1 MIVCANGWQGRLWPG
16 LFWSVMRWA
25 WWREYVGQREVAICG
40 TAFHRVRDQWKL
52 GNLCEA
58 AAVALERG
66 DEFTGRDAVM
76 RAVAWCE
83 QELARLPGTLPE
95 DPREA
100 SGAWLRGWDEK
111 RRDRRRGEKV
121 VWSMA
126 VGDRDHRDT
135 GDNRDGQDRW
145 DNRDEERDE
154 VAV

>member
-1 MIVCANGWQGRLWPG
+1 MIVCAVDWQARIWPG

-25 WWREYVGQREVAICG
+25 WWREYVGQREMAICG
-40 TAFHRVRDQWKL
+40 TAFHMVRDQWEL
-52 GNLCEA
+52 GNLCDA

-66 DEFTGRDAVM
+66 DEFTARDAVLK
-76 RAVAWCE
+76 AVAWCDM
-83 QELARLPGTLPE
+83 ELTRIAAEPE

-126 VGDRDHRDT
+126 GRDNRDARDHRDERWDT
-135 GDNRDGQDRW
+135 RDGW
-145 DNRDEERDE
+145 DEERDE
-154 VAV
+154 VAG